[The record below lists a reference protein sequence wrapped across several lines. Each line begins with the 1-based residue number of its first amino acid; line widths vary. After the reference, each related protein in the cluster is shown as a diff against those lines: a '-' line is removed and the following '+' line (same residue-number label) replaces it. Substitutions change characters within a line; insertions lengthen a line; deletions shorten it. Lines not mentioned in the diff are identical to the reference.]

1 MRQACPAETV
11 YSGCLTALL
20 TVMVG
25 LVSAC
30 GDAAANP
37 AGDQS
42 NQENAAV
49 GGTQRARGGGGDV
62 NLCGPLVTD
71 VVIGEVTDLVGRW
84 VVDPSSGGRH
94 RRILTRVSFA
104 VDARLVGT
112 AGSSNSLAFDQ
123 RGGQVDGVGAIV
135 SHSPGVELGERSLIF
150 LALDGD
156 KSGGATGL
164 ILIAAFR
171 LPPPSVLE
179 VLPSE
184 SDLRE
189 VFVANCGA
197 NPAGVYRDAPP
208 KRWVIPPSVV
218 DRNVGSLFEQLL
230 LQGSGGPR

>member
-1 MRQACPAETV
+1 VML
-11 YSGCLTALL
+11 YSLFLTALL
-20 TVMVG
+20 TAMVG

-30 GDAAANP
+30 GDAEANP
-37 AGDQS
+37 TGDQS
-42 NQENAAV
+42 NQEVPAL
-49 GGTQRARGGGGDV
+49 GGAQPARGGGGAV

-84 VVDPSSGGRH
+84 VTDPSSGGRH
-94 RRILTRVSFA
+94 RSILTRVSFA
-104 VDARLVGT
+104 VGARLVGP
-112 AGSSNSLAFDQ
+112 AGPTNSLAFDQ

-150 LALDGD
+150 LTLGAD

-184 SDLRE
+184 
-189 VFVANCGA
+189 
-197 NPAGVYRDAPP
+197 
-208 KRWVIPPSVV
+208 
-218 DRNVGSLFEQLL
+218 
-230 LQGSGGPR
+230 